1 MPIDPS
7 IILGIRPPDPGPSLL
22 DTYEQITRLQE
33 RKAAGEERRAAAQEA
48 QAKRQREAQIEAAM
62 RDAITLDPVTQQ
74 PTIDYAK
81 LLPHVPPSTL
91 FEVKQH
97 VDATAEQALRL
108 RETNLSV
115 EQKIAAYLGGV
126 SRGVRAAN
134 YDPKAYSLAVVGA
147 RRVGALTQAQADQ
160 LLDEAEADPTTI
172 QRHVDAAIAQAGGAE
187 PRLAQIQTMEG
198 GVAGTKF
205 VPETPGAFY
214 PAVPKEPTAA
224 AVGSFEDYLTRK
236 AKEVGRPV
244 VALTPRQVAQAKAE
258 FEAAG
263 RAPRDERVV
272 QVIGPGGQPIWV
284 RESQA
289 VGQAAGS
296 AAAGGGKPST
306 GAHKRALNFF
316 NRAQQA
322 DTDLQAIEQ
331 EIAGLGLLGQ
341 TQLQY
346 APNLAQSQT
355 GQLYTQAQRAFTE
368 ARLRKD
374 SGAAIPPHEFENDR
388 RTYFAQPGDTQ
399 ATLQQKARARAAV
412 LASIAFEAGPALG
425 EFFGEDAEG
434 LLTGL
439 KTRAAPPSRSA
450 APEPTDDR
458 TTTTGPR
465 PGEQRPIPNVPG
477 GVAEYRGGKWIRVK

>member
-7 IILGIRPPDPGPSLL
+7 IPLQIRPVQTPSIL
-22 DTYEQITRLQE
+22 DTYAQITQLQAL
-33 RKAAGEERRAAAQEA
+33 KSAGEERRAAALEA
-48 QAKRQREAQIEAAM
+48 QAKRQREAQIEQALQAG
-62 RDAITLDPVTQQ
+62 IGIDPVTKQ
-74 PTIDYAK
+74 PTFDFEKA
-81 LLPHVPPSTL
+81 LGRQLPASLV
-91 FEVKQH
+91 FEMKKQF
-97 VDATAEQALRL
+97 DANAEQMARLQTANLTAAEKRAVYLAGTARSLAASGYDPDIARLEIGAAKHIGALPEAESNALLDALERDP
-108 RETNLSV
+108 
-115 EQKIAAYLGGV
+115 AAIQRWAASALARPGGEAQP
-126 SRGVRAAN
+126 RGV
-134 YDPKAYSLAVVGA
+134 VVGA
-147 RRVGALTQAQADQ
+147 GQQIRDPVTGALI
-160 LLDEAEADPTTI
+160 AEGPAKPPDAPT
-172 QRHVDAAIAQAGGAE
+172 
-187 PRLAQIQTMEG
+187 L
-198 GVAGTKF
+198 
-205 VPETPGAFY
+205 
-214 PAVPKEPTAA
+214 
-224 AVGSFEDYLTRK
+224 GSFEDYLARK
-236 AKEVGRPV
+236 AKEFGRPV

-263 RAPRDERVV
+263 RAPRDERLV
-272 QVIGPGGQPIWV
+272 QIIGPGGQPIWV

-322 DTDLQAIEQ
+322 DTDLQAVEQ
-331 EIAGLGLLGQ
+331 EIANMGLLGQ

-439 KTRAAPPSRSA
+439 KTRAAG
-450 APEPTDDR
+450 PTDDR